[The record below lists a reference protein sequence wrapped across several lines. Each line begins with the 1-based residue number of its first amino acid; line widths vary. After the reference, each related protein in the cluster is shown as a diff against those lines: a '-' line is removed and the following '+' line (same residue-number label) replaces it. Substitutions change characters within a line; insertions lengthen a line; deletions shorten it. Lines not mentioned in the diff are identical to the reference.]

1 MFNNAKVCLQQFAT
15 EMSRETKSN
24 AWRALLAI
32 NSDA

>member
-1 MFNNAKVCLQQFAT
+1 MFATT

-32 NSDA
+32 NSDLDRPVIKG